1 MGNSLEEKCSSWM
14 EHVTLLLLFLAFF
27 ILTLCQTGTV
37 LVIGLVGIILCM
49 TGMMQP
55 AAKVDLWIL
64 LPLIFYNVMSAC
76 SSYAVYGNFVK
87 GFASTQSI
95 FPVMLLLLSY
105 LSAEERVLLK
115 RLSVVWMSMIAAMGI
130 LQFVADALQGDAGRL
145 GGVFGNPNALGTFL
159 IIGWFA
165 AISCKEDKKTDERG
179 WNRVFSYAEPLL
191 LIALALTLSMGS
203 FLSMAIG
210 LLVMIVLRRYTMNE
224 IASLFA
230 RVGFGVGTG
239 LLLYIAGDKTNAPWV
254 CAVMFIYCLIAIV
267 MWSRLERFLNESPLT
282 SFFMVGV
289 GTLGALGAILLR
301 PNATATFA
309 ERIGMMRNGLGYFFV
324 NPILGVGPQQ
334 WRILNLQDSDKY
346 FNTWHIHNIFIHVGV
361 ELGLVA
367 LAMLLIIVLRHYKK
381 KESAAQRSGFTA
393 ALVHSFMDT
402 TFLYVAAVPFVMLTT
417 EDDEAKKQV
426 ISEKV
431 TRLIFGSFALYFAYN
446 VYCCVV

>member
-165 AISCKEDKKTDERG
+165 AISCKEDKKTDEG
-179 WNRVFSYAEPLL
+179 GGTV
-191 LIALALTLSMGS
+191 S
-203 FLSMAIG
+203 FLT
-210 LLVMIVLRRYTMNE
+210 RN
-224 IASLFA
+224 
-230 RVGFGVGTG
+230 
-239 LLLYIAGDKTNAPWV
+239 
-254 CAVMFIYCLIAIV
+254 
-267 MWSRLERFLNESPLT
+267 RF
-282 SFFMVGV
+282 
-289 GTLGALGAILLR
+289 
-301 PNATATFA
+301 
-309 ERIGMMRNGLGYFFV
+309 
-324 NPILGVGPQQ
+324 
-334 WRILNLQDSDKY
+334 
-346 FNTWHIHNIFIHVGV
+346 
-361 ELGLVA
+361 
-367 LAMLLIIVLRHYKK
+367 
-381 KESAAQRSGFTA
+381 
-393 ALVHSFMDT
+393 
-402 TFLYVAAVPFVMLTT
+402 
-417 EDDEAKKQV
+417 
-426 ISEKV
+426 
-431 TRLIFGSFALYFAYN
+431 
-446 VYCCVV
+446 C